1 MHACSVRC
9 CCTVQV
15 VKALLEFAHA
25 LASGDAAAARLPAVS
40 DPTHS
45 LPPAAADFADAADVQ
60 PVPPVPGA
68 FGAAVLAPA
77 GSASAPAVALA
88 TAPGTPSPAAM
99 APVVPA
105 APASAPAAPAAHGTL
120 PIAPIAPLALSQGFA
135 LGPGGHDLAAAWRF
149 SGGALPGV
157 QGGAQ
162 AGAAGS
168 QPLHAHM
175 HVPAGSPAHAQP
187 PFAFA
192 VARPPGV
199 GLAEAQP
206 GFPAGMMG
214 GAALGPGLPHALPPQ
229 LMPQVHSM
237 QPHSMQP
244 HSMQPGASQ
253 GLPQGLPHGLAM
265 QGALPPGL
273 LQGFVSA
280 APPAWPA
287 APTHGRPPM
296 PPAGAAAGTPLSVAP
311 LFVSGDREGAAAEEE
326 ESREHTGGSQ

>member
-1 MHACSVRC
+1 MHAGSVRC
-9 CCTVQV
+9 CCKVQV

-45 LPPAAADFADAADVQ
+45 LPSAAADFADAADIQ

-68 FGAAVLAPA
+68 FSPAVLAPA

-99 APVVPA
+99 ATVMAA
-105 APASAPAAPAAHGTL
+105 APASAPVAPAAHGPAGTL

-149 SGGALPGV
+149 SGGAAPGV

-162 AGAAGS
+162 AGAIAT
-168 QPLHAHM
+168 QPLHAQM

-199 GLAEAQP
+199 GLSDAQP

-214 GAALGPGLPHALPPQ
+214 GAALGPGMPHALPPH
-229 LMPQVHSM
+229 LMPHV
-237 QPHSMQP
+237 HSMQP

-273 LQGFVSA
+273 LQGFVPA
-280 APPAWPA
+280 ASPAWPA
-287 APTHGRPPM
+287 APAHGRPPI
-296 PPAGAAAGTPLSVAP
+296 PQAGAATGTPLSVAP
-311 LFVSGDREGAAAEEE
+311 LFVSGDREGEAAEEE
-326 ESREHTGGSQ
+326 ESREHTGGLQ